1 MEGEKKTK
9 YFKNIFIIITVVLIL
24 LAIYIICIKNNT
36 EAIEETKNIRTL
48 NISKNIIIGI
58 TEFDTLNP
66 ITTKSIEVQYLTKLI
81 YKPLIE
87 ITKDFNVQESIAKEW
102 SKTGEKEY
110 IIKLGDV
117 KWHNGSEVTARD
129 VEFTINTIKNSDSIY
144 KRNVES
150 IETIEIIDDKTIKF
164 TLSETQDFFEYLLCF
179 PIVKENTYDIANIG
193 TNSYQVE
200 EITEKQIILKNNERK
215 ITINIYDTISELYS
229 AFSKEKV
236 DIIIT
241 QNNNYQEYIGNIGI
255 SYQLITGRN
264 FYYINFNEKLEKN
277 TRYQIKKLINREQ
290 IIYELYNN
298 KYIIADFPLEYGSYL
313 NSAIEYKNEKNDV
326 LTTQLTLGIT
336 NEEEMYKIAEIIKKQ
351 LEEEGI
357 DVDIIYYYN
366 FENAINNSYYDLVL
380 DKETV
385 PITPNLD
392 VYFKGKNLQDIYQI
406 ENREILKQKYEEL
419 IKQYS
424 QELPF
429 MGLFFNSYI
438 ILHNSSVKGDFSGN
452 WYNPFYGVD
461 TYYKVD

>member
-9 YFKNIFIIITVVLIL
+9 YFKSIFIIITVVLIL
-24 LAIYIICIKNNT
+24 LAIYIICIRNNT
-36 EAIEETKNIRTL
+36 EAINKEENIRIL
-48 NISKNIIIGI
+48 NINKDIIIGI

-66 ITTKSIEVQYLTKLI
+66 ITTKSIEVQFLTKLI

-87 ITKDFNVQESIAKEW
+87 ITKDFNIQGAIAKEW
-102 SKTGEKEY
+102 SKTGDKEY

-129 VEFTINTIKNSDSIY
+129 IEFTINTIKNSDSIY

-150 IETIEIIDDKTIKF
+150 IETIEIIDDKTIKL

-200 EITEKQIILKNNERK
+200 EITEKQIILKNDERK

-229 AFSKEKV
+229 AFSKAKV

-255 SYQLITGRN
+255 SHQLITGRN

-298 KYIIADFPLEYGSYL
+298 KYIIADFPLDYGSYL
-313 NSAIEYKNEKNDV
+313 NSDIEYKNEENDIV
-326 LTTQLTLGIT
+326 TTQLTLGIT
-336 NEEEMYKIAEIIKKQ
+336 NDAEMYQIAEIIKKQ
-351 LEEEGI
+351 LEEKGI
-357 DVDIIYYYN
+357 DIDIIYYHN

-380 DKETV
+380 NKETV